1 MIRFKNP
8 LKAFVFAFE
17 CFWQDIT
24 FLRGGVITLRTM
36 AFDYRMVRKIRASF
50 WVYGDDVLQ

>member
-8 LKAFVFAFE
+8 LKAFVFAFD
-17 CFWQDIT
+17 CLWQDIT
-24 FLRGGVITLRTM
+24 FLRRGVITLRTM

-50 WVYGDDVLQ
+50 WVYGDDV